1 MLHYQALII
10 FIREISCSYPLASS
24 DACIG
29 DVIFVADA
37 NPSVG
42 AVIVGEVKVL
52 FVRV

>member
-1 MLHYQALII
+1 MMV
-10 FIREISCSYPLASS
+10 IRVMSCSYPLASS